1 VSQPDPEKQRA
12 FAVEVVRALR
22 ERQFE
27 ALWAGGCVRDE
38 LLGRVPKDYDVATTA
53 KPEEIRDLFGH
64 RRTVPIGAAFGVI
77 TVVGP
82 KSAGQIEV
90 ATFRRDAAY
99 SDGRHPDSVEFS
111 TPQADAQRRDFTVN
125 GLFYDPLEEQVIDFV
140 GGQDDLARGIIRAIG
155 DPRAR
160 FDEDK
165 LRLLRAV
172 RFAAAFDFQLEPA
185 TRDAVEVM
193 APQVTQVSA
202 ERIAA
207 EMRLM
212 LVHSSRA
219 TAVDMLRDV
228 GLLQVVL
235 PELSVANEPGAL
247 TVTGRPAGEAW
258 LETLEV
264 LQVIESPSFPLALAA
279 LLHAFVDAGGCEQV
293 GRTWKLSNHEIAR
306 ASWLVANQNS
316 LVAARQAAW
325 PNLQRLLVAEGIDE
339 LLALREAVIRATGK
353 TNHDVEYCRERLKL
367 PPHELNPPPLITGDD
382 LIGHGV
388 PRGRDYQWLL
398 TAVRDAQ
405 LEGRIA
411 TKAEALALID
421 QLRADNNDSGPPEG

>member
-1 VSQPDPEKQRA
+1 MSQLDPQKQRA

-22 ERQFE
+22 EREFE

-53 KPEEIRDLFGH
+53 TPTEIRDLFGH
-64 RRTVPIGAAFGVI
+64 RRTRPIGAAFGVI

-90 ATFRRDAAY
+90 ATFRRDSAY

-111 TPQADAQRRDFTVN
+111 TPQADAERRDFTVN
-125 GLFYDPLEEQVIDFV
+125 GLFFDPLEERVIDFV
-140 GGQDDLARGIIRAIG
+140 GGKDDLARGIIRAIG

-160 FDEDK
+160 FNEDK

-185 TRDAVEVM
+185 TREALEAM
-193 APQVTQVSA
+193 ASQVTQVSA

-212 LVHSSRA
+212 LVNPNRA
-219 TAVDMLRDV
+219 KAIDTLRDV

-235 PELSVANEPGAL
+235 PDLAVANQPGVL
-247 TVTGRPAGEAW
+247 TVTGRPADQAW
-258 LETLEV
+258 LETLEI
-264 LQVIESPSFPLALAA
+264 LQLVEAPSFPLALAA
-279 LLHAFVDAGGCEQV
+279 LVHAFLDAKGCMDV
-293 GRTWKLSNHEIAR
+293 GRAWKLSNHEIAR
-306 ASWLVANQNS
+306 ASWLVANHDA
-316 LVAARQAAW
+316 LIDARRSPW
-325 PNLQRLLVAEGIDE
+325 PKLQRLLISDGIDE
-339 LLALREAVIRATGK
+339 LLALREAIAQASGRAVD
-353 TNHDVEYCRERLKL
+353 DVGYCRELLKL
-367 PPHELNPPPLITGDD
+367 PPDQLDPPPLLTGDD
-382 LIGHGV
+382 LIRHGV
-388 PRGRDYQWLL
+388 PRGREYQPLL

-405 LEGRIA
+405 LEKKITTKDEAIA
-411 TKAEALALID
+411 LVDE
-421 QLRADNNDSGPPEG
+421 LRAGGRDTRPAED